1 MTAATILGAMNSSPW
16 PLAFACLIAPP
27 PLATAQETL
36 TPPSQAA
43 AEPLQPF
50 TAAPPALT
58 LMGCYALALKQS
70 ETIAIQRERLA
81 ETEGRFLQALS
92 GILPRASFAASEKRQ
107 DGSGGSA
114 FQLRQI
120 PERKFVVT
128 QPLFAGFKE
137 FAAMAGSQ
145 AERRQ
150 RKQQRVLAELLLL
163 TDVADAFYVL
173 RQQREDLGA
182 LDISRAAL
190 MERLEELTG
199 RERLGRS
206 RTSEVVSAEAQ
217 LHQTESEI
225 AHIRGQ
231 ETTARQLLEFLT
243 GVSQIDA
250 LSDPDPLPALLEE
263 EAAYIAKADRRP
275 DVHIAEDALQ
285 IARQQARIAQSRFY
299 PTVSAESNYYTKRV
313 GASAGVD
320 WDALLKIDVPLFQGG
335 QALGA
340 AKEASAQ
347 VRIAKLSL
355 AQVRRQAEL
364 EIRETYRTLEA
375 ALARVHLLTRALAAS
390 EETYRLEVEDYR
402 VHLVNHL
409 EVLQALQALQEARR
423 QLIRARSEAKQLSWH
438 LRAAIGER

>member
-1 MTAATILGAMNSSPW
+1 MTSP
-16 PLAFACLIAPP
+16 LRCMIVLSLIALPHM
-27 PLATAQETL
+27 AWTQEVL
-36 TPPSQAA
+36 IPPSRASV
-43 AEPLQPF
+43 EPMDRPS
-50 TAAPPALT
+50 APAALT
-58 LMGCYALALKQS
+58 LVECYRLALKQS

-92 GILPRASFAASEKRQ
+92 GILPRATFSLSEKRQ

-137 FAAMAGSQ
+137 FAAMAGSR

-150 RKQQRVLAELLLL
+150 RKQQQAQAEWLLL
-163 TDVADAFYVL
+163 TDVADAFYLL

-182 LDISRAAL
+182 LEISRAAL
-190 MERLEELTG
+190 MERLEELIE

-217 LHQTESEI
+217 LHQLESEM
-225 AHIRGQ
+225 AQVRGQ

-243 GVSQIDA
+243 GLPQIDA
-250 LSDPDPLPALLEE
+250 VIDVDPLPSALDQ
-263 EAAYIAKADRRP
+263 EAAYVAKTGVRP
-275 DVHIAEDALQ
+275 DVHIAEEALQ
-285 IARQQARIAQSRFY
+285 IARQQARIARSRFY

-320 WDALLKIDVPLFQGG
+320 WDALLKVDVPLFQGG
-335 QALGA
+335 QVVGA
-340 AKEASAQ
+340 VKEASSQ
-347 VRIAKLSL
+347 VRVAKLSL
-355 AQVRRQAEL
+355 AEVRRKAAL
-364 EIRETYRTLEA
+364 EIRDAYRQLEA
-375 ALARVHLLTRALAAS
+375 ALTRSALLTRALAAI
-390 EETYRLEVEDYR
+390 EKTYELEVEDYR

-409 EVLQALQALQEARR
+409 EVLQALQALQDARR
-423 QLIRARSEAKQLSWH
+423 RLIEAHMEAKRLSWR
-438 LRAAIGER
+438 LRAAIGQTP